1 MHRGQT
7 VTKSK
12 NMLTSYMRACLTPE
26 SLLLTVLL
34 VFNSQLAYYYIS
46 RLKENT
52 AQAAGIII
60 LIKNPHEC

>member
-1 MHRGQT
+1 M
-7 VTKSK
+7 
-12 NMLTSYMRACLTPE
+12 YMRACLTPE
-26 SLLLTVLL
+26 SLLLPVLL